1 MRIDIKNH
9 DLSKAEE
16 IAIIEKLH
24 MFFKGS
30 DTYLASLFT
39 DNFLGWVSN
48 QIKNDIMPDLWDWGI
63 GGNLPLRKE
72 VEDLKNTNEHLENEN
87 KRLNETLDVRAKLM
101 NDLDERIVNQ
111 RIQKE
116 ELEEIIDGKANVIDE
131 LRLEVMDLK
140 AKLYDFI
147 SKGN

>member
-24 MFFKGS
+24 TFFKGS

-39 DNFLGWVSN
+39 DDFLGWVSQ
-48 QIKNDIMPDLWDWGI
+48 QIKDDIMPDLYDQGI

-72 VEDLKNTNEHLENEN
+72 IEDLKRAIEYWKKESEGLATNVKIKSDLAEKND
-87 KRLNETLDVRAKLM
+87 KRIGELFEDKAC
-101 NDLDERIVNQ
+101 
-111 RIQKE
+111 
-116 ELEEIIDGKANVIDE
+116 LEEIIDGKANVIDE
-131 LRLEVMDLK
+131 LRLEVMTLKSKFYDL
-140 AKLYDFI
+140 I
-147 SKGN
+147 SKDN